1 MVDAFVVSQAVVNGL
16 LLGCLFAAMGAGF
29 SLMFGVLRVFNLV
42 YGDQVVLGSYT
53 AYWLVTLYSVP
64 YPAAFVAAVVVG
76 VVAGAVLYYT
86 IIKWMLQAPVFNQ
99 IVITFGALI
108 LVENVFALLWEPT
121 SRTYTTPLSLE
132 SVAFGPFTVSL
143 VRVLAA
149 VGGVTLIVALY
160 LFLTRTKFGRAVYA
174 TSINEQASLVVGIRT
189 ERVKSVAFVVG
200 SGLAGAAGAMTL
212 FVMSFGP
219 FSGLDFLI
227 TVLVVVI
234 LGGMGSIVGTLI
246 GGILLGIVV
255 NVGNI
260 FVPGALTPWL
270 EFGLLILVLAV
281 RPSGIMGIRGLEEV

>member
-1 MVDAFVVSQAVVNGL
+1 MVDALIVSQAVVNGI

-42 YGDQVVLGSYT
+42 YGDQVVLGSYV
-53 AYWLVTLYSVP
+53 AYWLMTLYGVSFPV
-64 YPAAFVAAVVVG
+64 AFAVAVG
-76 VVAGAVLYYT
+76 VGIASGAVLYYT

-108 LVENVFALLWEPT
+108 LVENVFALLWDPT
-121 SRTYTTPLSLE
+121 PRTFTSPLSLE

-143 VRVLAA
+143 VRLLVG
-149 VGGVTLIVALY
+149 VGGVILIAALY
-160 LFLTRTKFGRAVYA
+160 LFLTRTKYGQAVYA

-189 ERVKSVAFVVG
+189 ERVKSVAFVLG
-200 SGLAGAAGAMTL
+200 SAMAGAAGAMTL

-227 TVLVVVI
+227 TVLVAVI
-234 LGGMGSIVGTLI
+234 LGGMGSIVGTLV
-246 GGILLGIVV
+246 GGILLGVVV

-270 EFGLLILVLAV
+270 EFGLLIVVLAV
-281 RPSGIMGIRGLEEV
+281 RPTGIMGIRGLEEV